1 MLAILVAGVDMAP
14 LMFDVHYLEEH
25 SAETVLKALETTLS
39 GGLILAE

>member
-25 SAETVLKALETTLS
+25 SAETVLKALETFQ
-39 GGLILAE
+39 GMGLFLAE